1 MALFESRE
9 ARFKRLLN
17 GLKKAHLKVQRSITN
32 LGTQIAKEEAKV
44 VEAAKA
50 GQKLQGRAAAERVH
64 LLMRTR
70 IEQQRRDNMLSMWI
84 LKAENATNDSAI
96 AQILKGLA
104 TNMKVAE
111 SGLGEA
117 IDKFGDTLD
126 DISGTEDAWKEGED
140 VMRQKAGM
148 SEEEGLPSIERI
160 LEEANARAA
169 AERGSEAAKP
179 SANRDIAES
188 EEAAALLRRARSAAE
203 DKH

>member
-1 MALFESRE
+1 
-9 ARFKRLLN
+9 
-17 GLKKAHLKVQRSITN
+17 
-32 LGTQIAKEEAKV
+32 
-44 VEAAKA
+44 
-50 GQKLQGRAAAERVH
+50 
-64 LLMRTR
+64 MRTR